1 VSALDPPTR
10 DLGQLSVAV
19 AAGTEH
25 EVRGA
30 MARAAATGLDPTWV
44 EELILQTYLFCGFP
58 RALNAA
64 REWRRTSGR
73 RAPAADEGTNIAN
86 VGEWAARGERTCA
99 TVYGHMYARLRL
111 NIRDL
116 HPVLDSWMI
125 VDGYGKVL
133 SRPGLDLKRRELC
146 IVAVCAA
153 LDHEPQL
160 HAHLHGALH
169 AGASKPEVTAVLE
182 LASKDLDPEDSA
194 RIQRLWTRVARKQ

>member
-1 VSALDPPTR
+1 MSVLDAPTR
-10 DLGQLSVAV
+10 DLVQLSVAV
-19 AAGTEH
+19 AAGSEH

-30 MARAAATGLDPTWV
+30 MAHATAAGLDPAWV

-73 RAPAADEGTNIAN
+73 QAPAGDAGTDITN
-86 VGEWAARGERTCA
+86 VGQWAERGEQTCA

-111 NIRDL
+111 NIREL
-116 HPVLDSWMI
+116 HPALDSWMI

-169 AGASKPEVTAVLE
+169 AGASKPEIAAVLE
-182 LASKDLDPEDSA
+182 LASQDLDPEDSA